1 MDDDYDKNTVIA
13 TIGMILW
20 PIISIFLAVMDAPP
34 VVCFT
39 SIIFG
44 WFIYPFLFLISYG
57 VTELLLSLFDEAKD
71 LKERKRIE
79 FDNFIKSCRK

>member
-1 MDDDYDKNTVIA
+1 
-13 TIGMILW
+13 MILW
-20 PIISIFLAVMDAPP
+20 PIISIFLIVIDSPP

-44 WFIYPFLFLISYG
+44 WFIYPFMFLISYS
-57 VTELLLSLFDEAKD
+57 VTDFILSLFDEAKD
-71 LKERKRIE
+71 FKERKKIE